1 MNLVELD
8 YQSCEVSIF
17 YWFWFFFAKQSR
29 VHLLD
34 MEPFQDAF
42 GRKTKRKR
50 PKLVASDYEALVK
63 KAAESQGK
71 LSFLSLLYTK

>member
-1 MNLVELD
+1 MVLLV
-8 YQSCEVSIF
+8 
-17 YWFWFFFAKQSR
+17 KQSR

-34 MEPFQDAF
+34 MESFQDAF

-71 LSFLSLLYTK
+71 ID